1 MINSFMLN
9 SGEYEFFPTHNVKMP
24 TVVSILTFMG
34 RKIAFLTYL
43 SLKC

>member
-1 MINSFMLN
+1 MIKSSMFNSA
-9 SGEYEFFPTHNVKMP
+9 EYDFFPAHNVKMP
-24 TVVSILTFMG
+24 TVVGILTFMG